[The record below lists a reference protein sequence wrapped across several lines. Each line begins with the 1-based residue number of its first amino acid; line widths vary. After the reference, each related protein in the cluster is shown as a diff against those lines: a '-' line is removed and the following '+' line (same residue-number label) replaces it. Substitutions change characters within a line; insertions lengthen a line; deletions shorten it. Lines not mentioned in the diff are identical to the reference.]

1 MQISDDRIAHM
12 HGVAEYMYKHAADYN
27 LDPEEM
33 YLLGLLHD
41 IGYLEG
47 RIMHAQHG
55 AAILKKIKLPHKY
68 QIAVEHHGDILK
80 EKDHP
85 SPELMLLIEADMH
98 VIPGSSK
105 EVSYHD
111 RLEEIAERHGIEGK
125 SYRICA
131 ANIRYLTEHGRRL

>member
-1 MQISDDRIAHM
+1 M
-12 HGVAEYMYKHAADYN
+12 HGVAEYMYKHAEDYG

-47 RIMHAQHG
+47 KIKHAQHG
-55 AAILKKIKLPHKY
+55 ADILQKIKFPHKY
-68 QIAVEHHGDILK
+68 QIAVERHGDILK

-85 SPELMLLIEADMH
+85 SLELMLLIEADMH

-105 EVSYHD
+105 EVTYRD
-111 RLEEIAERHGIEGK
+111 RLEEIAER
-125 SYRICA
+125 R
-131 ANIRYLTEHGRRL
+131 

>member
-98 VIPGSSK
+98 VIPQTGRNSGKAWYRRQSIPDLCGK
-105 EVSYHD
+105 YSISD
-111 RLEEIAERHGIEGK
+111 RAWQ
-125 SYRICA
+125 A
-131 ANIRYLTEHGRRL
+131 FVV

>member
-1 MQISDDRIAHM
+1 M

-68 QIAVEHHGDILK
+68 QIAVERQGDILK

-98 VIPGSSK
+98 IISRSSK
-105 EVSYHD
+105 MVRYRDRLDEIAVSY
-111 RLEEIAERHGIEGK
+111 GIDSK
-125 SYRICA
+125 AYRICK
-131 ANIRYLTEHGRRL
+131 ANVRYLINHGRRS